1 MDSRRSLPRIH
12 CGAGMAK
19 RAEMTER
26 VAGITSNLILMK
38 ITSIKLSI
46 IQDSRGRDTLEA
58 IMLAQNFQSISSV
71 PAGKSKGENEPVSLI
86 PQKAI
91 EIFHHLVEDKII
103 NREFSSQ
110 TEFDQFLIDLDGTT
124 RREKLGSNL
133 ILVLSQTF
141 ARLMARSQGK
151 KLWQYLAH
159 EANIKTGKKNI
170 YLCLNLINGGA
181 HAPCGPQIQEYWII
195 PQLETIKKSYQAALN
210 FFGKLKNEVKNE
222 FSEELQFGDEG
233 GVIMPSD
240 DPIIPLKIYQK
251 ILVQS
256 NWQNQIKFGLDCAAT
271 QFYSSVGYQ
280 LEKEKNLLASELL
293 EFYSNLIKNYPIMAI
308 EDPFAEND
316 WAGFQEITKQ
326 LGNKIW
332 IVGDDLTTTNPIYI
346 QKAIDW
352 QAINAVLIK
361 LTQIGSV
368 SETIKAIK
376 LAKNNGLKIIVSHRS
391 GETMDD
397 FIADLAFGLNVDG
410 LKAGAPGPAVR
421 RVKYERLIK
430 ISE

>member
-1 MDSRRSLPRIH
+1 MQ
-12 CGAGMAK
+12 
-19 RAEMTER
+19 
-26 VAGITSNLILMK
+26 

-58 IMLAQNFQSISSV
+58 RMLAQNFQAISSV
-71 PAGKSKGENEPVSLI
+71 PAGKSKGENEPVSLA
-86 PQKAI
+86 PQEAI
-91 EIFHHLVEDKII
+91 EIFHHLVESKIT

-110 TEFDQFLIDLDGTT
+110 TEFDQFLINLDGTA

-141 ARLMARSQGK
+141 ARLMAQSQGK
-151 KLWQYLAH
+151 ELWQYLAD
-159 EANIKTGKKNI
+159 EANIKTEKKNI

-181 HAPCGPQIQEYWII
+181 HAPRGPQIQEYWVV
-195 PQLETIKKSYQAALN
+195 PQSETIRKSYQVALN
-210 FFGKLKNEVKNE
+210 FFEELKNEVKNE
-222 FSEELQFGDEG
+222 FGEDLQFGDEG
-233 GVIMPSD
+233 GVIMPND
-240 DPIIPLKIYQK
+240 NPIVPLKIYQK
-251 ILVQS
+251 ILAQNS
-256 NWQNQIKFGLDCAAT
+256 WQNQIKFGLDCAAT
-271 QFYSSVGYQ
+271 QFYSSAGYQ
-280 LEKEKNLLASELL
+280 LEKEKNLSADELL
-293 EFYSNLIKNYPIMAI
+293 EFYSDLIRNYPIMVI

-316 WAGFQEITKQ
+316 WVGFQKITKQ
-326 LGNKIW
+326 LGNQIL

-346 QKAIDW
+346 QKAIDRR
-352 QAINAVLIK
+352 AINAVLIK

-368 SETIKAIK
+368 SETIEAIK
-376 LAKNNGLKIIVSHRS
+376 LAQNNGLKVIVSHRS

-397 FIADLAFGLNVDG
+397 FIADLAFGLNADG